1 VQPRA
6 KKLRGVLPGSIASH
20 AAYRNA
26 FERLIA
32 GHVVDKTQGDGFLR
46 LSRVSGNRGFS
57 VDIWRRESVSRS
69 KPVMLFIVLMAAI
82 PSAPPS
88 IGGDR
93 RGFHVAGVGVI
104 FARIGR
110 LEPFLVA

>member
-1 VQPRA
+1 
-6 KKLRGVLPGSIASH
+6 
-20 AAYRNA
+20 
-26 FERLIA
+26 
-32 GHVVDKTQGDGFLR
+32 
-46 LSRVSGNRGFS
+46 
-57 VDIWRRESVSRS
+57 
-69 KPVMLFIVLMAAI
+69 MLFIVLMAAI